1 MKNVLTAE
9 QMREADRRTIA
20 AGTPGEVLMER
31 AGTRVV
37 EVLESEFAPLST
49 QRVVIFCGKG
59 NNGGDGLVVARLL
72 AGRVAALHVVRV
84 EEPPAEAFQC
94 DATVVVDALLG
105 TGFRGNV
112 EGRYAEMIRSMNEDF
127 PNAKIVAVDIP
138 SAMRVR
144 ADITVT
150 FAAPKVELVMA
161 AENVGR
167 MIVADIGIP
176 EEFLQ
181 SDLHLSEA
189 GDFASLFQPRKR
201 DSNKGMYGHVL
212 VIGGAPGKSGAAAMA
227 GLAALRAGA
236 GLVSVACADASKL
249 VPELMTESLEHFS
262 LERKTVIAVGPGLG
276 PAQELVKNL
285 MSEAK
290 VPMVID
296 ADGLNSIAGTDFRG
310 RGVETILTPHP
321 GEMARLVG
329 GKFTDRLATARA
341 FARDKN
347 VCLVL
352 KGQGTLIALPDG
364 HVWVNPTGSPSM
376 AKGGTGDILTGM
388 IAGLVAQSAAQHP
401 NDIATAV
408 RAAVW
413 LHGRAGELGAEEW
426 TDKCLLATEL
436 LNYLPRAMREC
447 VRRTAPVALFAINA
461 SCSTVSTRL
470 RTTRTSA
477 PHSR

>member
-1 MKNVLTAE
+1 MNVLTAE

-37 EVLESEFAPLST
+37 EVLEREFAPLAS

-72 AGRVAALHVVRV
+72 EDRVASLQVVRV
-84 EEPPAEAFQC
+84 EQSRDQRERSDP
-94 DATVVVDALLG
+94 DATIVVDALLG
-105 TGFRGNV
+105 TGFRGEV
-112 EGRYAEMIRSMNEDF
+112 EGRYAELIRSINEDF
-127 PNAKIVAVDIP
+127 PKAKIVAVDIP
-138 SAMRVR
+138 SALEVN
-144 ADITVT
+144 ADLTVT
-150 FAAPKVELVMA
+150 FAAPKVEMVIGPG
-161 AENVGR
+161 AEKVGK

-176 EEFLQ
+176 PEFLQ

-189 GDFASLFQPRKR
+189 HDFAALFKPRKR

-212 VIGGAPGKSGAAAMA
+212 VIGGAAGKSGAAAMA

-236 GLVSVACADASKL
+236 GLVSVACADSSKL

-262 LERKTVIAVGPGLG
+262 LEKKTVLAVGPGLG
-276 PAQELVKNL
+276 PAAELLKKL

-290 VPMVID
+290 VPMIID
-296 ADGLNSIAGTDFRG
+296 ADGLNSIAGTDFHG
-310 RGVETILTPHP
+310 RGCETILTPHP

-329 GKFTDRLATARA
+329 GKFTDRLSTART
-341 FARDKN
+341 FARDRN

-364 HVWVNPTGSPSM
+364 QVWVNPTGSPSM

-388 IAGLVAQSAAQHP
+388 VSGMVAQHP
-401 NDIATAV
+401 DDISTAV

-447 VRRTAPVALFAINA
+447 
-461 SCSTVSTRL
+461 TR
-470 RTTRTSA
+470 
-477 PHSR
+477 

>member
-1 MKNVLTAE
+1 
-9 QMREADRRTIA
+9 
-20 AGTPGEVLMER
+20 
-31 AGTRVV
+31 
-37 EVLESEFAPLST
+37 
-49 QRVVIFCGKG
+49 
-59 NNGGDGLVVARLL
+59 
-72 AGRVAALHVVRV
+72 
-84 EEPPAEAFQC
+84 
-94 DATVVVDALLG
+94 
-105 TGFRGNV
+105 
-112 EGRYAEMIRSMNEDF
+112 MIRSMNEGF
-127 PNAKIVAVDIP
+127 PRAKIVAVDIP
-138 SAMRVR
+138 SAMQVH

-161 AENVGR
+161 SENVGK

-176 EEFLQ
+176 AEFLE

-189 GDFASLFQPRKR
+189 RDFAGLMKPRKR
-201 DSNKGMYGHVL
+201 DSNKGMYGHL
-212 VIGGAPGKSGAAAMA
+212 LIIGGAAGKSGAAAMA

-262 LERKTVIAVGPGLG
+262 LEKKTVVAVGPGLG
-276 PAQELVKNL
+276 PAPELLQNL
-285 MSEAK
+285 MSEVK

-310 RGVETILTPHP
+310 RGEQTILTPHP

-329 GKFTDRLATARA
+329 GKFTDRLATART
-341 FARDKN
+341 FARERN

-364 HVWVNPTGSPSM
+364 QVWVNPTGSPSM

-388 IAGLVAQSAAQHP
+388 VSGMVAQHP
-401 NDIATAV
+401 DDIATAV

-447 VRRTAPVALFAINA
+447 L
-461 SCSTVSTRL
+461 
-470 RTTRTSA
+470 
-477 PHSR
+477 

>member
-1 MKNVLTAE
+1 MNVLTAE

-37 EVLESEFAPLST
+37 EVLEREFAPLAS

-72 AGRVAALHVVRV
+72 EGRVGALQVVRV
-84 EEPPAEAFQC
+84 ETEKSV
-94 DATVVVDALLG
+94 DKDSTIVVDALLG
-105 TGFRGNV
+105 TGFRGAV
-112 EGRYAEMIRSMNEDF
+112 EGRYAELIRSINEDF
-127 PNAKIVAVDIP
+127 PKAKIVAVDIP
-138 SAMRVR
+138 SALQVR

-150 FAAPKVELVMA
+150 FAAPKVDLVMHP
-161 AENVGR
+161 ENVGR

-176 EEFLQ
+176 AELLQ

-189 GDFASLFQPRKR
+189 HDFAALFKPRKR

-262 LERKTVIAVGPGLG
+262 LEKKTVLAVGPGLG
-276 PAQELVKNL
+276 PAPGLLKKL
-285 MSEAK
+285 MSEAH
-290 VPMVID
+290 VPMIID

-310 RGVETILTPHP
+310 RGLQTILTPHP

-329 GKFTDRLATARA
+329 GKFTDRLTTARS
-341 FARDKN
+341 FARERN

-388 IAGLVAQSAAQHP
+388 ISGMVGQHP
-401 NDIATAV
+401 DDIATAV

-413 LHGRAGELGAEEW
+413 LHGRAGEFGAEEW

-436 LNYLPRAMREC
+436 LNYLPKAMREC
-447 VRRTAPVALFAINA
+447 
-461 SCSTVSTRL
+461 TRPL
-470 RTTRTSA
+470 PDGQGSVGKVGTEPRL
-477 PHSR
+477 

>member
-9 QMREADRRTIA
+9 QMREADRRTLA
-20 AGTPGEVLMER
+20 QGTPGDVLMER

-37 EVLESEFAPLST
+37 EVLEREFAPLAS

-72 AGRVAALHVVRV
+72 EGRVAALQVVR
-84 EEPPAEAFQC
+84 AEDAERPVDH
-94 DATVVVDALLG
+94 DATIVVDALLG
-105 TGFRGNV
+105 TGFRGEV
-112 EGRYAEMIRSMNEDF
+112 QGRYSEMIRAINEDF
-127 PNAKIVAVDIP
+127 RNAKIVAVDIP
-138 SAMRVR
+138 SALQVR

-150 FAAPKVELVMA
+150 FAAPKVDLVMGSG

-176 EEFLQ
+176 QEFLQ

-189 GDFASLFQPRKR
+189 HDFAALLQPRKR

-212 VIGGAPGKSGAAAMA
+212 VIGGAPGKSGASAMA

-262 LERKTVIAVGPGLG
+262 LERKTVLAVGPGLG
-276 PAQELVKNL
+276 PAPELLKNL

-290 VPMVID
+290 IPMIID

-310 RGVETILTPHP
+310 RGMETILTPHP
-321 GEMARLVG
+321 GEMASLAG
-329 GKFTDRLATARA
+329 GKFTDRLTTART
-341 FARDKN
+341 FAHDRN

-388 IAGLVAQSAAQHP
+388 IAGMIAQHP
-401 NDIATAV
+401 NDIVTAV

-426 TDKCLLATEL
+426 TDKCMLATDL
-436 LNYLPRAMREC
+436 LNYLPKAIREC
-447 VRRTAPVALFAINA
+447 L
-461 SCSTVSTRL
+461 
-470 RTTRTSA
+470 
-477 PHSR
+477 

>member
-1 MKNVLTAE
+1 MNVLTAE

-37 EVLESEFAPLST
+37 EVLECEFAPLAA

-72 AGRVAALHVVRV
+72 AGRVTALQVVTAPDGRGSM
-84 EEPPAEAFQC
+84 

-105 TGFRGNV
+105 TGFRGEV
-112 EGRYAEMIRSMNEDF
+112 EGAYAELIRSINEDF
-127 PNAKIVAVDIP
+127 PHAKIVAVDIP
-138 SAMRVR
+138 SAMQVR

-150 FAAPKVELVMA
+150 FAAPKVEVVMDS
-161 AENVGR
+161 EHVGKL
-167 MIVADIGIP
+167 IVADIGIP
-176 EEFLQ
+176 PEFLQ

-189 GDFASLFQPRKR
+189 HDFAALLKPRKR

-249 VPELMTESLEHFS
+249 VPELMTESLESFS
-262 LERKTVIAVGPGLG
+262 LEKKTVLAVGPGLG
-276 PAQELVKNL
+276 PAHELLKRL
-285 MSEAK
+285 MSEATI
-290 VPMVID
+290 PMIID

-310 RGVETILTPHP
+310 RGFETILTPHP

-329 GKFTDRLATARA
+329 GKFTDRLATART
-341 FARDKN
+341 FARDRN

-388 IAGLVAQSAAQHP
+388 ISGLVAQCAAQHP
-401 NDIATAV
+401 DDIATAV

-413 LHGRAGELGAEEW
+413 LHGRAGELGADEW

-436 LNYLPRAMREC
+436 LNYLPRAIREC
-447 VRRTAPVALFAINA
+447 L
-461 SCSTVSTRL
+461 
-470 RTTRTSA
+470 
-477 PHSR
+477 

>member
-1 MKNVLTAE
+1 MNVLTSE

-31 AGTRVV
+31 AGTCVV
-37 EVLESEFAPLST
+37 EVLEREFAPLAA

-72 AGRVAALHVVRV
+72 EGRVAGLQVVRV
-84 EEPPAEAFQC
+84 TAPDGRGSEGATIE

-105 TGFRGNV
+105 TGFRGEV
-112 EGRYAEMIRSMNEDF
+112 QGAYAEMIRSINEDF
-127 PNAKIVAVDIP
+127 PKARIVAVDIP
-138 SAMRVR
+138 SAMKVR

-150 FAAPKVELVMA
+150 FAAPKVELVMDS
-161 AENVGR
+161 EHVGK

-176 EEFLQ
+176 AEFLQ

-189 GDFASLFQPRKR
+189 RDFPALFKPRKR

-249 VPELMTESLEHFS
+249 VPELMTESLERFS
-262 LERKTVIAVGPGLG
+262 LEKKTVLAVGPGLG
-276 PAQELVKNL
+276 PASELLKKL
-285 MSEAK
+285 MSEVR
-290 VPMVID
+290 VPMIID

-310 RGVETILTPHP
+310 RGLETILTPHP

-341 FARDKN
+341 FARERN

-364 HVWVNPTGSPSM
+364 QVWVNPTGSPSM

-388 IAGLVAQSAAQHP
+388 ISGMVAQHP
-401 NDIATAV
+401 DDIATAV

-436 LNYLPRAMREC
+436 LNYLPKAMREC
-447 VRRTAPVALFAINA
+447 V
-461 SCSTVSTRL
+461 
-470 RTTRTSA
+470 
-477 PHSR
+477 

>member
-1 MKNVLTAE
+1 MNVLTAE

-37 EVLESEFAPLST
+37 EVLEREFTALAA

-72 AGRVAALHVVRV
+72 EGRVASLEVVRV
-84 EEPPAEAFQC
+84 E
-94 DATVVVDALLG
+94 DASGAKQHNATIVVDALLG
-105 TGFRGNV
+105 TGFRGEV
-112 EGRYAEMIRSMNEDF
+112 QGHYAELIRSINEDF
-127 PNAKIVAVDIP
+127 PYGKIVAVDIP
-138 SAMRVR
+138 SAMQVR

-150 FAAPKVELVMA
+150 FAAPKVELVMDS
-161 AENVGR
+161 ENVGK
-167 MIVADIGIP
+167 MVVVDIGIP
-176 EEFLQ
+176 AEFLQ

-189 GDFASLFQPRKR
+189 HDFAALLKPRKR

-249 VPELMTESLEHFS
+249 VPELMTESLEKFS
-262 LERKTVIAVGPGLG
+262 LEKKTVIAVGPGLG
-276 PAQELVKNL
+276 PSEELLKNL

-290 VPMVID
+290 IPMIID

-310 RGVETILTPHP
+310 RGLQTILTPHP

-341 FARDKN
+341 FAQDRN
-347 VCLVL
+347 VLLVL
-352 KGQGTLIALPDG
+352 KGQGTLIATPDG
-364 HVWVNPTGSPSM
+364 QVWVNPTGSPSM

-388 IAGLVAQSAAQHP
+388 IAGMVAQHP
-401 NDIATAV
+401 GDIATAV

-447 VRRTAPVALFAINA
+447 R
-461 SCSTVSTRL
+461 
-470 RTTRTSA
+470 
-477 PHSR
+477 

>member
-37 EVLESEFAPLST
+37 EVLEREFAPLSE

-72 AGRVAALHVVRV
+72 EGRVAALQVLRA
-84 EEPPAEAFQC
+84 EEPEVASYGRGSVERAALGEKPSRDHRERSVDN
-94 DATVVVDALLG
+94 DATIVVDALLG
-105 TGFRGNV
+105 TGFRGEV
-112 EGRYAEMIRSMNEDF
+112 EGPYAELIRSMNEDF
-127 PNAKIVAVDIP
+127 PHAKIVAVDIP

-150 FAAPKVELVMA
+150 FAAPKIELVFA
-161 AENVGR
+161 PENVGR

-189 GDFASLFQPRKR
+189 RDFAGLFQPRKR

-249 VPELMTESLEHFS
+249 VPELMTESPEHFS
-262 LERKTVIAVGPGLG
+262 LEKKTVIAVGPGLG
-276 PAQELVKNL
+276 PAVELVKNL
-285 MSEAK
+285 MSEAQ

-296 ADGLNSIAGTDFRG
+296 ADALNSIAGTDFRG

-329 GKFTDRLATARA
+329 GKFTDRLATARV
-341 FARDKN
+341 FARDRN

-364 HVWVNPTGSPSM
+364 NVWVNPTGSPSM

-388 IAGLVAQSAAQHP
+388 IAGLVGQHP
-401 NDIATAV
+401 DDIATAV

-426 TDKCLLATEL
+426 TDRCLLATEL
-436 LNYLPRAMREC
+436 LNYLPRAIREC
-447 VRRTAPVALFAINA
+447 V
-461 SCSTVSTRL
+461 
-470 RTTRTSA
+470 
-477 PHSR
+477 

>member
-1 MKNVLTAE
+1 MNVLTAE

-31 AGTRVV
+31 AGTCVV
-37 EVLESEFAPLST
+37 EVLEREFAPLAS

-59 NNGGDGLVVARLL
+59 NNGGDGLVVARQLE
-72 AGRVAALHVVRV
+72 GRVAGLQVVRV
-84 EEPPAEAFQC
+84 DAEQTAP
-94 DATVVVDALLG
+94 DGRGSEATIVVDALLG
-105 TGFRGNV
+105 TGFRGEV
-112 EGRYAEMIRSMNEDF
+112 QGRYAEMIRSMNEDF
-127 PNAKIVAVDIP
+127 PQAKIVAVDIP

-150 FAAPKVELVMA
+150 FAAPKVELVMTP
-161 AENVGR
+161 ENVGR

-176 EEFLQ
+176 PEFLQ
-181 SDLHLSEA
+181 SDLLLSEA
-189 GDFASLFQPRKR
+189 HDFAGIFKPRKR

-212 VIGGAPGKSGAAAMA
+212 LIGGAPGKSGAAAMA

-249 VPELMTESLEHFS
+249 VPELMTESLENFS
-262 LERKTVIAVGPGLG
+262 LEKKTVLAVGPGLG
-276 PAQELVKNL
+276 PAKELLAKLMREVKI
-285 MSEAK
+285 
-290 VPMVID
+290 PMIID

-329 GKFTDRLATARA
+329 GKFTDRLTTART
-341 FARDKN
+341 FARDRN

-364 HVWVNPTGSPSM
+364 QVWVNPTGSPSM
-376 AKGGTGDILTGM
+376 AKGGTGDILTGIVSGM
-388 IAGLVAQSAAQHP
+388 VAQHP
-401 NDIATAV
+401 DDIATAV

-413 LHGRAGELGAEEW
+413 LHGRAGELGADEW
-426 TDKCLLATEL
+426 TDKCMLATDL
-436 LNYLPRAMREC
+436 LNYLPRAIREC
-447 VRRTAPVALFAINA
+447 L
-461 SCSTVSTRL
+461 
-470 RTTRTSA
+470 
-477 PHSR
+477 

>member
-1 MKNVLTAE
+1 MNVLTAE

-37 EVLESEFAPLST
+37 EVLEHEFAPLAA

-72 AGRVAALHVVRV
+72 EGRVAALQVVRA
-84 EEPPAEAFQC
+84 EEASGARQHN
-94 DATVVVDALLG
+94 ATIGIDALLG
-105 TGFRGNV
+105 TGFRGLV
-112 EGRYAEMIRSMNEDF
+112 EGHYAELIRSISEDF
-127 PNAKIVAVDIP
+127 PYAKIVAVDIP
-138 SAMRVR
+138 SALQVR

-150 FAAPKVELVMA
+150 FAAPKVEMVIGPGAEMA
-161 AENVGR
+161 GKL
-167 MIVADIGIP
+167 IVADIGIP
-176 EEFLQ
+176 AELLQ

-189 GDFASLFQPRKR
+189 HDFAALFKPRKR

-249 VPELMTESLEHFS
+249 LPELMTELLEAFS
-262 LERKTVIAVGPGLG
+262 LEKKTVLAVGPGRG
-276 PAQELVKNL
+276 PAPGLVSKL

-290 VPMVID
+290 IPMIID

-310 RGVETILTPHP
+310 RGLQTILTPHP

-329 GKFTDRLATARA
+329 GKFTDRLTTARS
-341 FARDKN
+341 FARERN

-388 IAGLVAQSAAQHP
+388 ISGMVGQHP
-401 NDIATAV
+401 DDIATAV

-413 LHGRAGELGAEEW
+413 LHGRAGEFGAEEW

-436 LNYLPRAMREC
+436 LNYLPKAMREC
-447 VRRTAPVALFAINA
+447 
-461 SCSTVSTRL
+461 TRPL
-470 RTTRTSA
+470 PDGQGSVGKVGTEPRL
-477 PHSR
+477 

>member
-1 MKNVLTAE
+1 MMHVLTVE
-9 QMREADRRTIA
+9 EMREADRRTIA
-20 AGTPGEVLMER
+20 QGTSKEVLMER

-37 EVLESEFAPLST
+37 EVLEREFAPLDW

-59 NNGGDGLVVARLL
+59 NNGGDGLVVSRQL
-72 AGRVAALHVVRV
+72 ADRVAALQVVIPEDPTTTFDR
-84 EEPPAEAFQC
+84 EA
-94 DATVVVDALLG
+94 TIVVDALLG
-105 TGFRGNV
+105 TGFRGEV
-112 EGRYAEMIRSMNEDF
+112 QGRYAEFIRAMNEDF
-127 PNAKIVAVDIP
+127 PKAKIVSVDIP
-138 SAMRVR
+138 SAMQVR

-150 FAAPKVELVMA
+150 FAAPKVDLITSKGA
-161 AENVGR
+161 QNVGR

-176 EEFLQ
+176 DEFLQ
-181 SDLHLSEA
+181 SDLYLSEA
-189 GDFASLFQPRKR
+189 HDFAELLRPRPR

-236 GLVSVACADASKL
+236 GLVSVACADSSKL

-262 LERKTVIAVGPGLG
+262 LEKKTVLAVGPGLG
-276 PAQELVKNL
+276 QAQELLKNL

-290 VPMVID
+290 VPMIID

-329 GKFTDRLATARA
+329 GKFTDRLGTARG
-341 FARDKN
+341 FARERN

-352 KGQGTLIALPDG
+352 KGQGTLIAIPDG
-364 HVWVNPTGSPSM
+364 RVWINPTGSPSM

-388 IAGLVAQSAAQHP
+388 IAGLVAQNP
-401 NDIATAV
+401 GDVVTAV

-413 LHGRAGELGAEEW
+413 LHGRTGELGAEEW

-436 LNYLPRAMREC
+436 LNYLPRAIREC
-447 VRRTAPVALFAINA
+447 L
-461 SCSTVSTRL
+461 
-470 RTTRTSA
+470 
-477 PHSR
+477 

>member
-1 MKNVLTAE
+1 MNVLTTE

-20 AGTPGEVLMER
+20 AGTPGEVLMEW

-37 EVLESEFAPLST
+37 EVLEREFAPLAE

-59 NNGGDGLVVARLL
+59 NNGGDGLVIARQLE
-72 AGRVAALHVVRV
+72 GRVAALQVVRV
-84 EEPPAEAFQC
+84 DSAELVVNG
-94 DATVVVDALLG
+94 DATIVVDALLG
-105 TGFRGNV
+105 TGFRGQA

-127 PNAKIVAVDIP
+127 PRAKIVAVDIP
-138 SAMRVR
+138 SAMQVH

-161 AENVGR
+161 SENVGK

-176 EEFLQ
+176 PEFLE
-181 SDLHLSEA
+181 SDLHPSEA
-189 GDFASLFQPRKR
+189 HDFAALLRPRKR

-227 GLAALRAGA
+227 GLSALRAGA

-262 LERKTVIAVGPGLG
+262 LEKKTVVAVGPGLG
-276 PAQELVKNL
+276 PAPELLRNL
-285 MSEAK
+285 MSKVK

-310 RGVETILTPHP
+310 RGLQTILTPHP
-321 GEMARLVG
+321 GEMARLAG
-329 GKFTDRLATARA
+329 GKFTDRLATART
-341 FARDKN
+341 FARERN

-364 HVWVNPTGSPSM
+364 QVWVNPTGSPSM

-388 IAGLVAQSAAQHP
+388 ISGMIAQHP
-401 NDIATAV
+401 DDIATAV

-436 LNYLPRAMREC
+436 LNFLPRAIREC
-447 VRRTAPVALFAINA
+447 L
-461 SCSTVSTRL
+461 
-470 RTTRTSA
+470 
-477 PHSR
+477 

>member
-20 AGTPGEVLMER
+20 AGTPGDVLMER

-37 EVLESEFAPLST
+37 EVLEREFAPLAK

-59 NNGGDGLVVARLL
+59 NNGGDGLVVARQL
-72 AGRVAALHVVRV
+72 ANRVAALQVVIPEDPTTKYDR
-84 EEPPAEAFQC
+84 
-94 DATVVVDALLG
+94 DATIVVDALLG
-105 TGFRGNV
+105 TGFKGEVRGQ
-112 EGRYAEMIRSMNEDF
+112 YAEIIRAMNEDF
-127 PNAKIVAVDIP
+127 PKAKIVAVDIP
-138 SAMRVR
+138 SAMQVR

-150 FAAPKVELVMA
+150 FASPKVELVMHP
-161 AENVGR
+161 ENVGR

-176 EEFLQ
+176 DEYLQ
-181 SDLHLSEA
+181 SDLHLALLLSEA
-189 GDFASLFQPRKR
+189 QDFAGLLKPRKR

-249 VPELMTESLEHFS
+249 VPELMTEPFEHFS
-262 LERKTVIAVGPGLG
+262 LERKTVLAVGPGLG
-276 PAQELVKNL
+276 PAPDLLRNL

-290 VPMVID
+290 IPMIID

-321 GEMARLVG
+321 GEMARLAGAKV
-329 GKFTDRLATARA
+329 TDRLAMARS
-341 FARDKN
+341 FAKERN

-352 KGQGTLIALPDG
+352 KGQGTLIATPDG
-364 HVWVNPTGSPSM
+364 QVWVNPTGSPSM

-388 IAGLVAQSAAQHP
+388 ISGMVGQHP
-401 NDIATAV
+401 DDIVTAV

-413 LHGRAGELGAEEW
+413 LHGRCGELGAEEW
-426 TDKCLLATEL
+426 TDKCLLASEL
-436 LNYLPRAMREC
+436 LNYLPKAMREC
-447 VRRTAPVALFAINA
+447 I
-461 SCSTVSTRL
+461 
-470 RTTRTSA
+470 
-477 PHSR
+477 

>member
-1 MKNVLTAE
+1 MNVLTAA

-37 EVLESEFAPLST
+37 EVLEREFAPLAA

-72 AGRVAALHVVRV
+72 EGRVETLEVVTAPDGRGSMR
-84 EEPPAEAFQC
+84 E
-94 DATVVVDALLG
+94 ATVVVDALLG
-105 TGFRGNV
+105 TGFRGEV
-112 EGRYAEMIRSMNEDF
+112 EGAYAELIRSINEDF
-127 PNAKIVAVDIP
+127 PRAKIVSVDIA
-138 SAMRVR
+138 SAMQVR

-150 FAAPKVELVMA
+150 FAAPKVEMVMDS
-161 AENVGR
+161 EHVGK

-176 EEFLQ
+176 AEFLQ

-189 GDFASLFQPRKR
+189 RDFAVLMKPRKR

-236 GLVSVACADASKL
+236 GLVSVACADSSKL
-249 VPELMTESLEHFS
+249 VPELMTEDPVHFS
-262 LERKTVIAVGPGLG
+262 LERKTVIAIGPGLG
-276 PAQELVKNL
+276 FAPELLKNL
-285 MSEAK
+285 MSVAN
-290 VPMVID
+290 VPMIID

-310 RGVETILTPHP
+310 RGLETILTPHP
-321 GEMARLVG
+321 GEMARLAG
-329 GKFTDRLATARA
+329 GKFTDRLATART
-341 FARDKN
+341 FARDRN

-388 IAGLVAQSAAQHP
+388 IAGLVAQHP
-401 NDIATAV
+401 DDIATAV

-436 LNYLPRAMREC
+436 LNYLPRAIREC
-447 VRRTAPVALFAINA
+447 L
-461 SCSTVSTRL
+461 
-470 RTTRTSA
+470 
-477 PHSR
+477 